1 MSGELRA
8 ALTPFRQLYS
18 RAQDVQGGCRWS
30 LPLVGPSSQFA
41 RGQRQDH
48 PLAGDLDQVLVQTEG
63 LWEEFRRQRLFVT
76 GGTGFLGCWL
86 LESFIWANEKL
97 ALGASAVVLTRHAAA
112 FRKRFPYLAVHPSVE
127 LLEGDVCSF
136 DFPKEH
142 YSHVIH
148 AATEAPTKDL
158 DDKPLRKFAT
168 MVKGT
173 ERVLDFARQS
183 GARKVLLT
191 SSGAVYG
198 KQPPDLM
205 HMTETYL
212 GAPET
217 TNPRWV
223 NGEGKRASEMLCAL
237 YAAQHGLEAKMAR
250 CFSFVGPYLQLDFH
264 YAIGSFIRNALQ
276 GQRIRADG
284 DGSPHRS
291 YLYASDLATWLW
303 TILVRGES
311 CRAYNVGSERSVT
324 ISELATLVSRAV
336 SPHVDVEMRRPRATS
351 GPAERY
357 VPSTQRA
364 RVELGLRESVGLP
377 QAIER
382 TINWYTAVQHQSE
395 AMVSS

>member
-1 MSGELRA
+1 MG
-8 ALTPFRQLYS
+8 P
-18 RAQDVQGGCRWS
+18 
-30 LPLVGPSSQFA
+30 LPQFGRGP
-41 RGQRQDH
+41 RQDH
-48 PLAGDLDQVLVQTEG
+48 LLAGDLDQVLVQTEG

-86 LESFIWANEKL
+86 LESFIWANEKF
-97 ALGASAVVLTRHAAA
+97 ALGASAVVLTRRAAA
-112 FRKRFPYLAVHPSVE
+112 FRKRFPYLADNPSVE
-127 LLEGDVCSF
+127 LLEGDVRSF
-136 DFPKEH
+136 DFPKGQ

-158 DDKPLRKFAT
+158 DDKPLLKFDT

-173 ERVLDFARQS
+173 GRVLEFARQS

-198 KQPPDLM
+198 KQPPDLT

-217 TNPRWV
+217 TNLRWV

-237 YAAQHGLEAKMAR
+237 YAAQYGLEPKIAR

-264 YAIGSFIRNALQ
+264 YAIGSFIRNAL
-276 GQRIRADG
+276 GGHRIRADG
-284 DGSPHRS
+284 DGSPYRS

-324 ISELATLVSRAV
+324 ISELAALVSRAV
-336 SPHVDVEMRRPRATS
+336 SPNVGVEIRRPRATS

-364 RVELGLRESVGLP
+364 QVELGLQESMGLP
-377 QAIER
+377 QAIEQ
-382 TINWYTAVQHQSE
+382 TINWYAAVQCQSDT
-395 AMVSS
+395 MVSS

>member
-1 MSGELRA
+1 MGPLPQSWRG
-8 ALTPFRQLYS
+8 PH
-18 RAQDVQGGCRWS
+18 QGH
-30 LPLVGPSSQFA
+30 L
-41 RGQRQDH
+41 
-48 PLAGDLDQVLVQTEG
+48 LAGDLDQVLVQTEG
-63 LWEEFRRQRLFVT
+63 LWEEFRRRRLFVT

-97 ALGASAVVLTRHAAA
+97 ALGATAVVLTRHVAA
-112 FRKRFPYLAVHPSVE
+112 FRKRFPYLADNPSVE
-127 LLEGDVCSF
+127 LLEGDVRSF
-136 DFPKEH
+136 DFPKGQ

-158 DDKPLRKFAT
+158 DDKPLLKFDT

-173 ERVLDFARQS
+173 GRVLEFARQS

-198 KQPPDLM
+198 KQPPDLT

-212 GAPET
+212 GAPEA
-217 TNPRWV
+217 TNLRWV

-237 YAAQHGLEAKMAR
+237 YAAQYGLEPKIAR

-264 YAIGSFIRNALQ
+264 YAIGSFIQNALQ

-284 DGSPHRS
+284 DGSPYRS

-324 ISELATLVSRAV
+324 ISELAALVSRAV
-336 SPHVDVEMRRPRATS
+336 SPNVDVEIRRPRATS
-351 GPAERY
+351 ATVERY

-364 RVELGLRESVGLP
+364 QVELGLQETMGLP
-377 QAIER
+377 QAIEQ
-382 TINWYTAVQHQSE
+382 TLNWYTAVQCQSDT
-395 AMVSS
+395 MVSS

>member
-1 MSGELRA
+1 MA
-8 ALTPFRQLYS
+8 
-18 RAQDVQGGCRWS
+18 
-30 LPLVGPSSQFA
+30 PSSQFA
-41 RGQRQDH
+41 RVSGQDH
-48 PLAGDLDQVLVQTEG
+48 LLAEDLDQVLVQTEG

-86 LESFIWANEKL
+86 LESFIWANERL
-97 ALGASAVVLTRHAAA
+97 ALGASAVVLTRRAAA
-112 FRKRFPYLAVHPSVE
+112 FKKRFPYLAVHPSVE
-127 LLEGDVCSF
+127 LLEGDVRSF
-136 DFPKEH
+136 VFPKGQ

-158 DDKPLRKFAT
+158 DDKQLLKFDT

-173 ERVLDFARQS
+173 ERVLEFARKS

-198 KQPPDLM
+198 KQPPYLM
-205 HMTETYL
+205 RMAETYL

-237 YAAQHGLEAKMAR
+237 YAAQYGLEPKMAR

-284 DGSPHRS
+284 DGSPYRS
-291 YLYASDLATWLW
+291 YLYASDLVTWLW
-303 TILVRGES
+303 TILVRGKS
-311 CRAYNVGSERSVT
+311 CRAYNVGSEKSVT

-336 SPHVDVEMRRPRATS
+336 SPNLEVEMGQPRAT
-351 GPAERY
+351 GGLAERY

-364 RVELGLRESVGLP
+364 QVELGLRESVHLS

-382 TINWYTAVQHQSE
+382 TINWYAAVQSIRRNGVGLD
-395 AMVSS
+395 A

>member
-1 MSGELRA
+1 MR
-8 ALTPFRQLYS
+8 P
-18 RAQDVQGGCRWS
+18 
-30 LPLVGPSSQFA
+30 LPQFGRGP
-41 RGQRQDH
+41 RQDH
-48 PLAGDLDQVLVQTEG
+48 LLAGDLDKVLVQTEG

-97 ALGASAVVLTRHAAA
+97 ALDASALVLTRRAAA
-112 FRKRFPYLAVHPSVE
+112 FRKRFPYLADNPSVE
-127 LLEGDVCSF
+127 LLEGDVRSF
-136 DFPKEH
+136 DFPKGQ

-158 DDKPLRKFAT
+158 DDKPLLKFDT
-168 MVKGT
+168 MVRGT
-173 ERVLDFARQS
+173 GRVLEFARQS

-198 KQPPDLM
+198 KQPPDLT
-205 HMTETYL
+205 HMPETYL

-217 TNPRWV
+217 TNLRWV

-237 YAAQHGLEAKMAR
+237 YAAQYGLEPKIAR

-264 YAIGSFIRNALQ
+264 YAIGSFIRNAL
-276 GQRIRADG
+276 GGHRIRADG
-284 DGSPHRS
+284 DGSPYRS

-324 ISELATLVSRAV
+324 ISELAALVSRAV
-336 SPHVDVEMRRPRATS
+336 SPNVGVEIRRPRATS

-364 RVELGLRESVGLP
+364 QVELGLQESMGLP
-377 QAIER
+377 QAIEQ
-382 TINWYTAVQHQSE
+382 TINWYAAVQCQSDT
-395 AMVSS
+395 MVSS

>member
-1 MSGELRA
+1 MK
-8 ALTPFRQLYS
+8 P
-18 RAQDVQGGCRWS
+18 
-30 LPLVGPSSQFA
+30 LPQFGRGP
-41 RGQRQDH
+41 RQDH
-48 PLAGDLDQVLVQTEG
+48 LLAGDLDKVLVQTEG

-97 ALGASAVVLTRHAAA
+97 ALDASALVLTRRAAA
-112 FRKRFPYLAVHPSVE
+112 FRKRFPYLADNPSVE
-127 LLEGDVCSF
+127 LLEGDVRSF
-136 DFPKEH
+136 DFPKGQ

-158 DDKPLRKFAT
+158 DDKPLLKFDT
-168 MVKGT
+168 MVRGT
-173 ERVLDFARQS
+173 GRVLEFARQS

-198 KQPPDLM
+198 KQPPDLT
-205 HMTETYL
+205 HMPETYL

-217 TNPRWV
+217 TNLRWV

-237 YAAQHGLEAKMAR
+237 YAAQYGLEPKIAR

-264 YAIGSFIRNALQ
+264 YAIGSFIRNAL
-276 GQRIRADG
+276 GGHRIRADG
-284 DGSPHRS
+284 DGSPYRS

-324 ISELATLVSRAV
+324 ISELAALVSRAV
-336 SPHVDVEMRRPRATS
+336 SPNVGVEIRRPRATS

-364 RVELGLRESVGLP
+364 QVELGLQESMGLP
-377 QAIER
+377 QAIEQ
-382 TINWYTAVQHQSE
+382 TINWYAAVQCQSDT
-395 AMVSS
+395 MVSS